1 MPARIVEIAEDQRH
15 LSVFR
20 GFMLV
25 VSTETQRK
33 ELGRI
38 PLDDIGA
45 VIANAYGLSYTNNLL
60 VSLAERGIP
69 FVLCGLNHNAI
80 GMLMSVDGNHQQ
92 AKSLDAQIS
101 ASKPTR
107 NRLWADIVK
116 VKLAWQAAVLKQTG
130 APSTPLM
137 SLVDKVKSGDPKNI
151 EAQGARRYWTLLFG
165 NSFKRDKEASGIN
178 SMLNFGYTVLR
189 ATTARAV
196 VAAGLHPT
204 LGIHHSNE
212 GNPMRLVDDLMEPF
226 RPVIDFKVWALSK
239 KGELVINATVKREIV
254 LTMFV
259 DIQTKDGT
267 SPLSVCVQN
276 TATSLAQIYLGESKK
291 LNLPTLFPPNNEF
304 MSEYET

>member
-1 MPARIVEIAEDQRH
+1 MPARIVEIAENQRH
-15 LSVFR
+15 LSMFR
-20 GFMLV
+20 GFMV
-25 VSTETQRK
+25 VESTETQRK

-45 VIANAYGLSYTNNLL
+45 VIANAHGLSYTNNLL

-69 FVLCGLNHNAI
+69 FVLCGSNHNAT
-80 GMLMSVDGNHQQ
+80 GMLISVDGNHQQ
-92 AKSLDAQIS
+92 AKRFDAQIN
-101 ASKPTR
+101 ANKPTR

-116 VKLAWQAAVLKQTG
+116 AKLAWQAAVLERTG
-130 APSTPLM
+130 APSTPLK
-137 SLVDKVKSGDPKNI
+137 SLIEKVKSGDPENI

-165 NSFKRDKEASGIN
+165 KTFRRDKEAFDIN
-178 SMLNFGYTVLR
+178 AMLNYGYTVLR

-204 LGIHHSNE
+204 LGLHHSNE

-239 KGELVINATVKREIV
+239 KGELAINAGVKREIV
-254 LTMFV
+254 TTMFV

-267 SPLSVCVQN
+267 SPLSVCVQS

-291 LNLPTLFPPNNEF
+291 LNLPTLFPPNKEF
-304 MSEYET
+304 IVEYEP